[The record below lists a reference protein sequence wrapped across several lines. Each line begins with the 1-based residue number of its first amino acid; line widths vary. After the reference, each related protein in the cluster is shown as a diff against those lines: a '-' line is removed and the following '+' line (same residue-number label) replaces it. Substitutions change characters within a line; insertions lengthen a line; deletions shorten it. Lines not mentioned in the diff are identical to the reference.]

1 LIDILILN
9 EMIITKKIIL
19 GRIIK
24 GTWKGFIVLGLVC
37 VLAYL
42 FNEYILLHY
51 IEFPTIVP
59 GILGPALAFFIGFNN
74 NQAYDRW
81 WEARKIWGGLVNDSR
96 TWARQIVEYS
106 STEDAQEDKE
116 LLKIKKKTI
125 YRHIAFLYALKDNL
139 RSESR
144 KGYRKYL
151 DAEETS
157 AVEKESN
164 IHNAILSFQSKD
176 LEYIKN
182 RNWIDGFKFI
192 ELNKMIVRFC
202 DGMGMSE
209 RIKNTVFPTTYT
221 YYTRLFIWLF
231 IISMTFVF
239 SDLVGVWSIFF
250 GILVG
255 YIYIVMHTIGLA
267 ILNPFEPV
275 PSGISLDQITRT
287 IEINLLETLKE
298 SDIPEPIKSTNGEYI
313 M

>member
-1 LIDILILN
+1 
-9 EMIITKKIIL
+9 MIISKTIIL
-19 GRIIK
+19 GRIVK
-24 GTWKGFIVLGLVC
+24 GTWRGFLLLLFVC
-37 VLAYL
+37 VAAYL
-42 FNEYILLHY
+42 FNEYVLHHY

-96 TWARQIVEYS
+96 TWARQLVAYAQYPS
-106 STEDAQEDKE
+106 AADTEVSKE
-116 LLKIKKKTI
+116 LNSVKKRAI

-139 RSESR
+139 RGET
-144 KGYRKYL
+144 KKDYQKYL
-151 DAEETS
+151 SGEEFD
-157 AVEKESN
+157 AVERESN

-176 LEYIKN
+176 LEYMKKS
-182 RNWIDGFKFI
+182 NWIDGFKFI
-192 ELNKMIVRFC
+192 ELNKMIIRFC

-239 SDLVGVWSIFF
+239 SDLVGAWSIFF
-250 GILVG
+250 GVLVG
-255 YIYIVMHTIGLA
+255 YIYIVMHSIGLA

-287 IEINLLETLKE
+287 IEINLLETLGE
-298 SDIPEPIKSTNGEYI
+298 SDIPKPIECVRGEYI

>member
-1 LIDILILN
+1 
-9 EMIITKKIIL
+9 MIISKTIIF
-19 GRIIK
+19 GRIVK
-24 GTWKGFIVLGLVC
+24 GTWKSLFFLLLVC
-37 VLAYL
+37 VAAYL

-59 GILGPALAFFIGFNN
+59 AILGPALAFFIGFNN

-96 TWARQIVEYS
+96 TWARQLVQYASES
-106 STEDAQEDKE
+106 DAE
-116 LLKIKKKTI
+116 LSNELNRVKKRAI

-139 RSESR
+139 RGES
-144 KGYRKYL
+144 KKDYRKYL
-151 DAEETS
+151 SAEEINT
-157 AVEKESN
+157 VEQESN

-176 LEYIKN
+176 LEYMKKS
-182 RNWIDGFKFI
+182 NWIDGFKFI

-209 RIKNTVFPTTYT
+209 RIKNTVFPTLYSS
-221 YYTRLFIWLF
+221 YTRIFIWLF

-239 SDLVGVWSIFF
+239 SDLVGAWSIFF
-250 GILVG
+250 GVLVG
-255 YIYIVMHTIGLA
+255 YIYIVMHSIGLA

-287 IEINLLETLKE
+287 IEINLLETLGE
-298 SDIPEPIKSTNGEYI
+298 SDIPKPIKSVRNEYV

>member
-1 LIDILILN
+1 
-9 EMIITKKIIL
+9 MIISKTIIIA
-19 GRIIK
+19 RIVK
-24 GTWKGFIVLGLVC
+24 GTWKKFLFLLFLCIA
-37 VLAYL
+37 AYL

-96 TWARQIVEYS
+96 TWARQIIQFPSAADSDVV
-106 STEDAQEDKE
+106 KE
-116 LLKIKKKTI
+116 LNIIQKRAV

-139 RSESR
+139 RGEN
-144 KGYRKYL
+144 KKDYRKYL
-151 DAEETS
+151 SEEES
-157 AVEKESN
+157 VAVERESN
-164 IHNAILSFQSKD
+164 VHNAILSFQSKD
-176 LEYIKN
+176 LEYMKKS
-182 RNWIDGFKFI
+182 NWIDGFKFI
-192 ELNKMIVRFC
+192 EMNKIIVRFC

-221 YYTRLFIWLF
+221 YYTRIFIWLF
-231 IISMTFVF
+231 IVSMTFVF

-250 GILVG
+250 GVLVG
-255 YIYIVMHTIGLA
+255 YIYIVMHSIGLA

-287 IEINLLETLKE
+287 IEINLLETLGE
-298 SDIPEPIKSTNGEYI
+298 SDIPKPIQSVRNEYI